1 MQLAGCVCENG
12 RDLVKVPV
20 YLSALSERDK
30 MRVLGY
36 DRTIAPLSLVHVHV
50 CERVTDFE
58 VTRDRDLPLRA
69 PRLTRP
75 GHTLAM
81 LTEEERAAI
90 KVQSLIRGRS
100 GRADY
105 ALVRDEEACR
115 QWITYYVA
123 LGEYEDAEELGWDGV
138 DPPPPTEEELEANIA
153 AMEMDE
159 GLKADAPSETPQ
171 QGARPSR
178 GEQLYEEAT
187 RSSSSSK
194 EAEKATVLS
203 PRWLAQIAQS
213 AAGAVVDAGGGLLA
227 AAGSPF
233 GSSSKQIRAA
243 IVVQT
248 WARVVLARAAVR
260 AERRAQ
266 AEAELELGQ
275 LERQASIIQ
284 GAWSHKK
291 AGQRSGVDI
300 EQRAAV
306 LVQSWARVLLAK
318 IAAYHQERQ
327 VRLLAFFTHIEDKQA
342 SAIQRAY
349 RAARAIRIAGEE
361 APRSSAVGGGVGGG
375 VGAGRH
381 RAGARGAGGGWDGVH
396 GRHDGSALQQRTAAG
411 VAGAAGAAGLPLWT
425 ACSRAVGGRQPARRC
440 DRQASLWQARNRSA
454 AHHRAADH
462 GG

>member
-1 MQLAGCVCENG
+1 MA
-12 RDLVKVPV
+12 
-20 YLSALSERDK
+20 
-30 MRVLGY
+30 
-36 DRTIAPLSLVHVHV
+36 
-50 CERVTDFE
+50 TD
-58 VTRDRDLPLRA
+58 
-69 PRLTRP
+69 
-75 GHTLAM
+75 
-81 LTEEERAAI
+81 EERAAI

-138 DPPPPTEEELEANIA
+138 SPPPPTKEELEANIA
-153 AMEMDE
+153 AMEMDQ
-159 GLKADAPSETPQ
+159 GLEADAPSETTQ
-171 QGARPSR
+171 QGARTSR

-187 RSSSSSK
+187 RSSRASK

-213 AAGAVVDAGGGLLA
+213 AAGAVVGAGGGLLA

-260 AERRAQ
+260 SERRAQ
-266 AEAELELGQ
+266 AEAELELAQ

-291 AGQRSGVDI
+291 AGQRSAADM
-300 EQRAAV
+300 EERAAV
-306 LVQSWARVLLAK
+306 LVQSWARVMLAK

-327 VRLLAFFTHIEDKQA
+327 LRLLAFFTHIEDKQA

-349 RAARAIRIAGEE
+349 RAARAIRLARE
-361 APRSSAVGGGVGGG
+361 AAPHSSAVGGGVGGG
-375 VGAGRH
+375 VGAGIVPVLGAQAEGGMAYTGGMTAVLSSSALLQAQQEQQGRQGSSSSG
-381 RAGARGAGGGWDGVH
+381 RLALAPSTMGNRLDEGTGKSRFGKPTTGLQLTTELQTMVDEIALRQGATLMRRVSRQVRSTRSACSTCNARG
-396 GRHDGSALQQRTAAG
+396 
-411 VAGAAGAAGLPLWT
+411 
-425 ACSRAVGGRQPARRC
+425 CSLGTQGC
-440 DRQASLWQARNRSA
+440 SLAT
-454 AHHRAADH
+454 
-462 GG
+462 